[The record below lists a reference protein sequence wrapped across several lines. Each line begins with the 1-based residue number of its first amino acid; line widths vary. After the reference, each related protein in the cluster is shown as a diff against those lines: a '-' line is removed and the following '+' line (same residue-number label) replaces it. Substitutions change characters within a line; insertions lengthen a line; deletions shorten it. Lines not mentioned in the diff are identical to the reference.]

1 MRTMEEQGSAVEPKV
16 AWEPPADMDPEC
28 ITLCAALNKLPG
40 IQTFES
46 CCGHKNDPKKNDMF
60 KHNFWVFF
68 LANSLESLLPVLYWV
83 NHCHSGVGGWRVIA
97 YTDCS
102 MCPPPRFQLE
112 GPSGPEGYEGANKI
126 AKCIEKYVKDEL
138 RR

>member
-68 LANSLESLLPVLYWV
+68 LANSLEARAMLPVSS
-83 NHCHSGVGGWRVIA
+83 N
-97 YTDCS
+97 
-102 MCPPPRFQLE
+102 
-112 GPSGPEGYEGANKI
+112 GPAARARTVSPMSVRCAPESPASCRHAPKALSE
-126 AKCIEKYVKDEL
+126 
-138 RR
+138 